1 VRGIVDA
8 MDANPVLCDHVHL
21 PVQSGSSKVLAA
33 MDRLYTRDEYMRR
46 IDWLKRARR
55 QYALTTDI
63 IVGFPGETE
72 SDFQKTLELLDE
84 VQYDSLF
91 SFKYSPRPNT
101 AAVAM
106 QDAVPEEEKQRRL
119 LIVQEKQRAIQIR
132 RNAELIGSVQEVMVE
147 GRHPALGQ
155 WIGRT
160 STNRTLNFTHPG
172 SDLIGKYLPVQV
184 TRSGPNSLVGE
195 GA

>member
-1 VRGIVDA
+1 
-8 MDANPVLCDHVHL
+8 
-21 PVQSGSSKVLAA
+21 VLAA

-46 IDWLKRARR
+46 IDWIKNAKRR
-55 QYALTTDI
+55 YSLTTDI

-72 SDFQKTLELLDE
+72 EDFQQTLELMDE

-101 AAVAM
+101 SAIAM
-106 QDAVPEEEKQRRL
+106 EDRIAEEEKQRRL
-119 LIVQEKQRAIQIR
+119 VIVMERQRAIQIR
-132 RNAELIGSVQEVMVE
+132 RNAELVGGIQEVMVE
-147 GRHPALGQ
+147 GRNHALGQ

-160 STNRTLNFTHPG
+160 SCNRTLNFTHPDTNG
-172 SDLIGKYLPVQV
+172 NDLAGRYLSVRV

-195 GA
+195 SVTVV